1 MDDEM
6 FELITKMYNEVTTLR
21 KEVDVIGK
29 SQLKFDNDLKPKVE
43 AALEGYA
50 QVYEKQLEHDKRF
63 DAHDRRFNE
72 HDRRFDILEA
82 KLQKHNVEIKVIK
95 GGLSS

>member
-63 DAHDRRFNE
+63 DAHDRRF
-72 HDRRFDILEA
+72 DILEA
-82 KLQKHNVEIKVIK
+82 KLQKQNVEIKVIK